1 MKSNLEKAQELLKTG
16 GYTCVLCK
24 GDIVVTTCQR
34 GVKPLIE
41 WIDSGNDFSGYS
53 AADKVIG
60 NGAAF
65 LYVLLNI
72 KEVYASVISK
82 RAAVTLEK
90 YGISFTYDIMTD
102 NIRNR
107 DNTGNCPMEEAV
119 AFAKTPRDAERA
131 IRAKILLMSGK

>member
-1 MKSNLEKAQELLKTG
+1 MKSNMEKAKGMLETG

-24 GDIVVTTCQR
+24 DECTITTYER
-34 GVKPLIE
+34 GVKPLIT
-41 WIDSGNDFSGYS
+41 WIDSGEDFSGYS

-65 LYVLLNI
+65 LYVILNI

-82 RAAVTLEK
+82 SAADTLKK

-107 DNTGNCPMEEAV
+107 DNTGNCPIEEAV
-119 AFAKTPRDAERA
+119 VFAATPEEAEKA
-131 IRAKILLMSGK
+131 IREKIVSLKGK